1 MSFLTS
7 LHKAYNYALEHDLVD
22 RHDKDETVILPIY
35 HNNMQSNGKNILNIS
50 LDNNADLVNVQYIPD
65 KQRIIFPVSEDS
77 VARSGNNPLS
87 HPLVD
92 KISYLSKIDEK
103 KHEMYVN
110 ELKAWINFEKEGDIY
125 DFLMI
130 IHKFVTKSDIF
141 KSVVEF
147 LYSGNNYVVE
157 EFDVKIT
164 KVEKNGKDKIITD
177 KFKDV
182 FVTFTVV
189 DFTDNKNFSVTD
201 YIDLHKSYI
210 NYIDSLNTEKE
221 ICNISEELQRISAK
235 HRGILGNAKVI
246 STSNNKETYIGR
258 FSKGSDVIRVGYKT
272 SEKMH
277 LMLKFFLENKNS
289 SKWLSSGQYL
299 INWFSDDLKNES
311 ELELTNPNN
320 SIFEDISLNTEGIK
334 MVNSLNADIGNSF
347 IQGQVKFSENS
358 DFYLAIIDKAS
369 NGRISIKYFKNMKAS
384 ELVTNLKKWQNNY
397 YWYWFDSSAQQ
408 NIKTTSSMYQILKA
422 AYGVERNKSLEV
434 DNDSLLKDQYQKLT
448 ISLVEGL
455 PMPKNITKM
464 IDINIRKRLSY
475 KETWNKLC
483 LISMSVLNN
492 GKKGEYTYML
502 DIENLDRSYL
512 FGRLL
517 AIYDYIER
525 STYSKTN
532 DALDER
538 LTNVDKYWTAYV
550 NKPATTLVAL
560 SRSVKPYENKLK
572 VTSDKAGLFYKADK
586 FRTEIVGKID
596 ESYRDT
602 QQENR
607 PLEYNFIYGYYAQKR
622 ALFTK
627 TDKEEI

>member
-7 LHKAYNYALEHDLVD
+7 LYKAYNYALEHDLVD

-35 HNNMQSNGKNILNIS
+35 HNNMESKGKNILNIS

-65 KQRIIFPVSEDS
+65 KQRIIFPVSAAS
-77 VARSGNNPLS
+77 VARTGRNPLS

-110 ELKAWINFEKEGDIY
+110 ELKAWINVEKEGDIY

-157 EFDVKIT
+157 EFND
-164 KVEKNGKDKIITD
+164 KDKIITD
-177 KFKDV
+177 KLQDV

-189 DFTDNKNFSVTD
+189 DFADNKNFSVTD

-221 ICNISEELQRISAK
+221 ICNISGELQRISAK
-235 HRGILGNAKVI
+235 HRGILGNTKVI
-246 STSNNKETYIGR
+246 STSDNKETYIGR
-258 FSKGSDVIRVGYKT
+258 FSKGSDVIKVGYKT

-358 DFYLAIIDKAS
+358 DFYLAIIDKA
-369 NGRISIKYFKNMKAS
+369 NKGRISIKYFKNMKAS

-422 AYGVERNKSLEV
+422 AYGVERNKRLEV

-517 AIYDYIER
+517 AIYDYLER
-525 STYSKTN
+525 SIYSKTK
-532 DALDER
+532 DVSGEK

-572 VTSDKAGLFYKADK
+572 VTSDKVGLFYKADQ
-586 FRTEIVGKID
+586 FRSEIVGKID
-596 ESYRDT
+596 ENYRGT
-602 QQENR
+602 KQENK